1 MTFHGNKDVCI
12 QCCWQSFSRLPPL
25 RILQRGRNEESD
37 VRWGLCALQAS
48 HLEHPG
54 LRPAIQAPVHRV
66 DSGPEAAVDL
76 PEGEEAGR
84 VRLYAHRR
92 SVRASN
98 AGHDPHY
105 GPLCIR
111 PCSDGELQTPLP
123 CKHQLHGVLVCA
135 CACMCVCVCVCM
147 CRYVYMHTCRL
158 SNECMYV
165 QLILLVN
172 GKAMT
177 SLYSI
182 CIAVLLYISTSIVSS
197 ASTSFVES
205 AFGSFRVSTAH
216 WCGVVYCYCYC
227 W

>member
-1 MTFHGNKDVCI
+1 MTLHAYQDVCI
-12 QCCWQSFSRLPPL
+12 QCCWQSFSRIPPL

-37 VRWGLCALQAS
+37 VRRGLCALQAS

-66 DSGPEAAVDL
+66 DSGPEAAIDL

-84 VRLYAHRR
+84 VRLYAHRK

-105 GPLCIR
+105 SPFCIR

-123 CKHQLHGVLVCA
+123 CKHQLQMCA
-135 CACMCVCVCVCM
+135 WCACVCM
-147 CRYVYMHTCRL
+147 YVYIHTCRL
-158 SNECMYV
+158 SNV
-165 QLILLVN
+165 QSILLVN
-172 GKAMT
+172 RKAMT

-182 CIAVLLYISTSIVSS
+182 CIAVILYISTSIVSS

-205 AFGSFRVSTAH
+205 AFGCFRVSAAH
-216 WCGVVYCYCYC
+216 WCGVVCCCCYC
-227 W
+227 